1 MEDEEM
7 TEIEKYIEAA
17 KASIALLDSEMIER
31 ASALCVESVLSGGT
45 IFFCGN
51 GGSAAD
57 AQHLAGEL
65 IGRFRL
71 DRDAI
76 PAIAITA
83 NAAVVTA
90 IANDYDFSEI
100 FARQLEALGK
110 PRDVLIAI
118 STSGHSRNVI
128 KAVEEARR
136 KSMKII
142 GFTGNDGGE
151 IAEKADIAVKATST
165 ETSHIQEELLIA
177 GHAICSAVEKAY
189 TGSGAGS

>member
-1 MEDEEM
+1 M
-7 TEIEKYIEAA
+7 TEIERYIKAA

-31 ASALCVESVLSGGT
+31 ASDLCVKSVLSGGT

-51 GGSAAD
+51 GGSAVD

-100 FARQLEALGK
+100 FARQLQALGK
-110 PRDVLIAI
+110 PGDVLIAI
-118 STSGHSRNVI
+118 STSGRSRNVI
-128 KAVEEARR
+128 KAIEEARR
-136 KSMKII
+136 KSMKIV
-142 GFTGNDGGE
+142 GFTGSDGGE
-151 IAEKADIAVKATST
+151 IAKKADVAVKAIST

-177 GHAICSAVEKAY
+177 GHAICSAVERECADY
-189 TGSGAGS
+189 IRSSH

>member
-1 MEDEEM
+1 M
-7 TEIEKYIEAA
+7 TEIEKYIKAA
-17 KASIALLDSEMIER
+17 KASIASLNCEMIEK
-31 ASALCVESVLSGGT
+31 ASDICVESVLSGGT

-65 IGRFRL
+65 VGRFRL
-71 DRDAI
+71 ERDAI

-110 PRDVLIAI
+110 PGDVLIAI
-118 STSGHSRNVI
+118 STSGRSRNVI
-128 KAVEEARR
+128 KAVEEARQ

-151 IAEKADIAVKATST
+151 IAEKADVAVKAFSN

-189 TGSGAGS
+189 ARSSGSGR

>member
-1 MEDEEM
+1 M
-7 TEIEKYIEAA
+7 TEIEKYIKAA
-17 KASIALLDSEMIER
+17 KASIASLSCEMIER
-31 ASALCVESVLSGGT
+31 ASDLCVESVLSGGT

-51 GGSAAD
+51 GGSAVD

-83 NAAVVTA
+83 NAAIVTA

-142 GFTGNDGGE
+142 GFTGSNGGA
-151 IAEKADIAVKATST
+151 IARMVDIAVKAFST

-177 GHAICSAVEKAY
+177 GHAICSAVEKAC
-189 TGSGAGS
+189 TGTSGAGR

>member
-1 MEDEEM
+1 M

-17 KASIALLDSEMIER
+17 KASIASINCEMIEK
-31 ASALCVESVLSGGT
+31 ASDLCVESVLSGGT

-51 GGSAAD
+51 GGSAVD

-83 NAAVVTA
+83 NAAIVTA
-90 IANDYDFSEI
+90 IANDYDFSDI
-100 FARQLEALGK
+100 FARQLQALGK
-110 PRDVLIAI
+110 SGDILIAI
-118 STSGHSRNVI
+118 STSGRSRNVI

-136 KSMKII
+136 KFMKII
-142 GFTGNDGGE
+142 SFTGSNGGK
-151 IAEKADIAVKATST
+151 IAEEADVAVEALST

-189 TGSGAGS
+189 AGTSGAGR

>member
-1 MEDEEM
+1 M
-7 TEIEKYIEAA
+7 TEIEKYIKAA
-17 KASIALLDSEMIER
+17 KASIALLDSEIIER
-31 ASALCVESVLSGGT
+31 ASDLCVESVLSGGT

-51 GGSAAD
+51 GGSAVD

-71 DRDAI
+71 ERDAI

-100 FARQLEALGK
+100 FARQLQALGK

-118 STSGHSRNVI
+118 STSGRSRNVI
-128 KAVEEARR
+128 KAVEEARK

-142 GFTGNDGGE
+142 GFTGSGGGA
-151 IAEKADIAVKATST
+151 IARMADVAVKANST

-177 GHAICSAVEKAY
+177 GHAICSAVEKACA
-189 TGSGAGS
+189 GLSGAGH

>member
-1 MEDEEM
+1 M
-7 TEIEKYIEAA
+7 TEIEKYIKAA
-17 KASIALLDSEMIER
+17 KASIASLNCEMIEK
-31 ASALCVESVLSGGT
+31 ASDICVESVLSGGT

-57 AQHLAGEL
+57 SQHLAAEL

-71 DRDAI
+71 ERDAI

-83 NAAVVTA
+83 NTAIVTA

-100 FARQLEALGK
+100 FARQLQALGK
-110 PRDVLIAI
+110 PGDVLIAI
-118 STSGHSRNVI
+118 STSGRSRNVI

-142 GFTGNDGGE
+142 GFTGNNGGE
-151 IAEKADIAVKATST
+151 IAEKSDVAIKAFSN

-177 GHAICSAVEKAY
+177 GHAICSAVEIAC
-189 TGSGAGS
+189 TGTSGTGR

>member
-1 MEDEEM
+1 M
-7 TEIEKYIEAA
+7 TEIERYIKAA
-17 KASIALLDSEMIER
+17 KASIALLNCEMIER
-31 ASALCVESVLSGGT
+31 ASGLCVESVLSGGT

-76 PAIAITA
+76 PAIAITS
-83 NAAVVTA
+83 NAAVVTS

-110 PRDVLIAI
+110 PGDVLIAI
-118 STSGHSRNVI
+118 STSGRSRNVI

-136 KSMKII
+136 KSMKIV
-142 GFTGNDGGE
+142 GFTGKDGGE
-151 IAEKADIAVKATST
+151 IAQKADVAVKAIST

-177 GHAICSAVEKAY
+177 GHAICSAVEKACAG
-189 TGSGAGS
+189 TSGAGR